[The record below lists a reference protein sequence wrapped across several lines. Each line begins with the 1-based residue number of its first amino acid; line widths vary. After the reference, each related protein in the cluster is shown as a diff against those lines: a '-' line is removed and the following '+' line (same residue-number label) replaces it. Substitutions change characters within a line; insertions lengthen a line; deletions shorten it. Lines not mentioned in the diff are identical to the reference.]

1 MSSSKA
7 FAETAMIGMFASAGF
22 SCDDGVTGAAQRA
35 YNLFGL
41 FVDILHGAH
50 VDNVLEIG
58 EGPHRQQEHQADEGH
73 REVGGVD
80 LAVELVDFLNVLK
93 DGVGPHEFPIHKN
106 RIGVYDVFIGRHQ
119 MDFFIQNGTMI
130 F

>member
-1 MSSSKA
+1 M
-7 FAETAMIGMFASAGF
+7 
-22 SCDDGVTGAAQRA
+22 
-35 YNLFGL
+35 
-41 FVDILHGAH
+41 
-50 VDNVLEIG
+50 DNVLEIG
-58 EGPHRQQEHQADEGH
+58 FGLCQAH
-73 REVGGVD
+73 LHFQMFD